1 MHSQQPPTPS
11 KHAMTK
17 SPWKWVPT
25 LYLGTGPAQVA
36 ATTLSMLLYK
46 QLGLT
51 NAEITLYTAWFFLP
65 QVLRP
70 LWAPLIELTKSRRWW
85 VVAMQLL
92 VGAAFGGVAF
102 TIPTAYW
109 LQGTICFFLLLA
121 FSGAIY
127 DTAVDSFYS
136 VSLDDDAQQHFT
148 GIRSAFYRL
157 SIIFAQGF
165 LVMVAGNLQ
174 LLYRNSISLSWSLVF
189 YAAAGLFIALW
200 LWHRAILP
208 HARADEGRYDW
219 SGDLPADL
227 SDLWHEMRRRLHS
240 FVTKYERRRVVAT
253 LFFIVAFLLPEALL
267 SKVSMLFLVD
277 AEHNGGLG
285 LSPQEFGWVQ
295 GTVAVVA
302 LSLGSLAGG
311 IVVNRDGLRRWLWP
325 MTAATNLP
333 HLLYLYLALT
343 QPGGLLP
350 ITLCI
355 FVHQFGCAFGTTVYL
370 LQLIHYSRGPHQ
382 TTHHL
387 LCTALMTAS
396 FVLPSMFS
404 GALQM
409 ALGYPAFFLMVLAC
423 GGFSFLSM
431 ALLPKR

>member
-1 MHSQQPPTPS
+1 
-11 KHAMTK
+11 MTK

-285 LSPQEFGWVQ
+285 FSPQEFGWVQ

-355 FVHQFGCAFGTTVYL
+355 FVHQFGCAFGTTAYL

>member
-1 MHSQQPPTPS
+1 
-11 KHAMTK
+11 MTK

-253 LFFIVAFLLPEALL
+253 LFFIVAFLLPEALF

-355 FVHQFGCAFGTTVYL
+355 FVHQFGCAFGTTAYL

>member
-1 MHSQQPPTPS
+1 
-11 KHAMTK
+11 MTK

-355 FVHQFGCAFGTTVYL
+355 FVHQFGCAFGTTAYL

-396 FVLPSMFS
+396 FILPSMFS

>member
-1 MHSQQPPTPS
+1 
-11 KHAMTK
+11 MTK

-253 LFFIVAFLLPEALL
+253 LFFIIAFLLPEALL
-267 SKVSMLFLVD
+267 SKVSMLFLID

-355 FVHQFGCAFGTTVYL
+355 FIHQFGCAFGTTAYL

>member
-1 MHSQQPPTPS
+1 
-11 KHAMTK
+11 MTK

-25 LYLGTGPAQVA
+25 LYLGTGPALVA
-36 ATTLSMLLYK
+36 TTTLSMLLYK

-127 DTAVDSFYS
+127 DTAADSFYS

-165 LVMVAGNLQ
+165 LVMVTGNLQ

-311 IVVNRDGLRRWLWP
+311 IVVNRGGLRRWLWP

-355 FVHQFGCAFGTTVYL
+355 FVHQFGCAFGTTAYL

>member
-1 MHSQQPPTPS
+1 
-11 KHAMTK
+11 MTK

-25 LYLGTGPAQVA
+25 LYLGTGPALVA

-219 SGDLPADL
+219 SSDLPADL

-295 GTVAVVA
+295 GTVAVVS

-355 FVHQFGCAFGTTVYL
+355 FVHQFGCAFGTTAYL

>member
-1 MHSQQPPTPS
+1 
-11 KHAMTK
+11 MTK

-92 VGAAFGGVAF
+92 VGASFGGVAF

-253 LFFIVAFLLPEALL
+253 FFFIVAFLLPEALL

-311 IVVNRDGLRRWLWP
+311 IVVNRDGLPRWLWP

-355 FVHQFGCAFGTTVYL
+355 FVHQFGCAFGTTAYL
-370 LQLIHYSRGPHQ
+370 LQLIHYSRGPYQ

>member
-1 MHSQQPPTPS
+1 
-11 KHAMTK
+11 MTK

-25 LYLGTGPAQVA
+25 LYLGTGPALVA
-36 ATTLSMLLYK
+36 TTTLSMLLYK

-148 GIRSAFYRL
+148 GIRSAFYRF

-325 MTAATNLP
+325 MTAATTLP

-343 QPGGLLP
+343 QPFGLLP

-355 FVHQFGCAFGTTVYL
+355 FVHQFGCAFGTTAYL

>member
-1 MHSQQPPTPS
+1 
-11 KHAMTK
+11 MTK

-355 FVHQFGCAFGTTVYL
+355 FVHQFGCAFGTTAYL

-409 ALGYPAFFLMVLAC
+409 AVGYPAFFLMVLAC

>member
-1 MHSQQPPTPS
+1 M
-11 KHAMTK
+11 
-17 SPWKWVPT
+17 
-25 LYLGTGPAQVA
+25 
-36 ATTLSMLLYK
+36 
-46 QLGLT
+46 
-51 NAEITLYTAWFFLP
+51 
-65 QVLRP
+65 
-70 LWAPLIELTKSRRWW
+70 
-85 VVAMQLL
+85 
-92 VGAAFGGVAF
+92 
-102 TIPTAYW
+102 
-109 LQGTICFFLLLA
+109 
-121 FSGAIY
+121 
-127 DTAVDSFYS
+127 
-136 VSLDDDAQQHFT
+136 
-148 GIRSAFYRL
+148 
-157 SIIFAQGF
+157 
-165 LVMVAGNLQ
+165 
-174 LLYRNSISLSWSLVF
+174 
-189 YAAAGLFIALW
+189 
-200 LWHRAILP
+200 
-208 HARADEGRYDW
+208 
-219 SGDLPADL
+219 
-227 SDLWHEMRRRLHS
+227 
-240 FVTKYERRRVVAT
+240 VAT

-311 IVVNRDGLRRWLWP
+311 IVVNRGGLRRWLWP

-355 FVHQFGCAFGTTVYL
+355 FVHQFGCAFGTTAYL

>member
-1 MHSQQPPTPS
+1 
-11 KHAMTK
+11 MTK

-65 QVLRP
+65 QVWRP

-355 FVHQFGCAFGTTVYL
+355 FVHQFGCAFGTTAYL

-409 ALGYPAFFLMVLAC
+409 AVGYPAFFLMVLAC

>member
-1 MHSQQPPTPS
+1 
-11 KHAMTK
+11 MTK

-227 SDLWHEMRRRLHS
+227 SDLWHEMRRRLHL

-253 LFFIVAFLLPEALL
+253 LFFIVAFLLPEALF

-355 FVHQFGCAFGTTVYL
+355 FVHQFSCAFGTTAYL

>member
-1 MHSQQPPTPS
+1 
-11 KHAMTK
+11 MTK

-51 NAEITLYTAWFFLP
+51 NAKITLYTAWFFLP

-355 FVHQFGCAFGTTVYL
+355 FVHQFGCAFGTTAYL

>member
-1 MHSQQPPTPS
+1 
-11 KHAMTK
+11 MTK

-355 FVHQFGCAFGTTVYL
+355 FVHQFGCAFGTTAYL

>member
-1 MHSQQPPTPS
+1 
-11 KHAMTK
+11 MTK

-227 SDLWHEMRRRLHS
+227 SDLWHVMRRRLHS

-355 FVHQFGCAFGTTVYL
+355 FVHQFGCAFGTTAYL

>member
-1 MHSQQPPTPS
+1 
-11 KHAMTK
+11 MTK

-148 GIRSAFYRL
+148 GIRSAFYRF

-165 LVMVAGNLQ
+165 LVMMAGNLQ

-343 QPGGLLP
+343 QPFGLLP

-355 FVHQFGCAFGTTVYL
+355 FVHQFGCAFGTTAYL

>member
-1 MHSQQPPTPS
+1 
-11 KHAMTK
+11 MTK

>member
-1 MHSQQPPTPS
+1 
-11 KHAMTK
+11 
-17 SPWKWVPT
+17 
-25 LYLGTGPAQVA
+25 
-36 ATTLSMLLYK
+36 
-46 QLGLT
+46 
-51 NAEITLYTAWFFLP
+51 
-65 QVLRP
+65 
-70 LWAPLIELTKSRRWW
+70 
-85 VVAMQLL
+85 
-92 VGAAFGGVAF
+92 
-102 TIPTAYW
+102 
-109 LQGTICFFLLLA
+109 
-121 FSGAIY
+121 
-127 DTAVDSFYS
+127 
-136 VSLDDDAQQHFT
+136 
-148 GIRSAFYRL
+148 
-157 SIIFAQGF
+157 
-165 LVMVAGNLQ
+165 MVAGNLQ

-227 SDLWHEMRRRLHS
+227 SDLRHEMRRRLHS

-295 GTVAVVA
+295 GTEAVVA

-325 MTAATNLP
+325 MTAATTLP

-355 FVHQFGCAFGTTVYL
+355 FVHQFGCAFGTTAYL

-382 TTHHL
+382 NTHHL

-409 ALGYPAFFLMVLAC
+409 ALGYPTFFLMVLAC

>member
-1 MHSQQPPTPS
+1 
-11 KHAMTK
+11 MTK

-208 HARADEGRYDW
+208 HARADDGRYDW

-253 LFFIVAFLLPEALL
+253 LFFIIAFLLPEALL
-267 SKVSMLFLVD
+267 SKVSMLFLID

-355 FVHQFGCAFGTTVYL
+355 FVHQFGCAFGTTAYL